1 MNWLMYWLERV
12 SSQQHWV
19 QTIRSYRCMICT
31 IWFCLAL
38 HAPAL
43 TFSLVISMQCRGLVH
58 QCFQIYWL
66 SCLFTIP
73 GFFFQSFAVGS
84 KFRVHKLGRC
94 SGCFSDKN
102 KTFWPNLSVR
112 LVEKTEQKL
121 FETFNE
127 QVFSEIVVP
136 NLLWVVLRKPKN
148 VRMGHLCGRVC
159 EWTMKI
165 RTRCDVTKNHHSQ
178 IELICN
184 NSGVWCLAFVCVL
197 GSRQSSV
204 STAL

>member
-1 MNWLMYWLERV
+1 MYD
-12 SSQQHWV
+12 
-19 QTIRSYRCMICT
+19 
-31 IWFCLAL
+31 L
-38 HAPAL
+38 HNLILFGTSCSGINIFVGDFNAVPR
-43 TFSLVISMQCRGLVH
+43 TGSPVFSNLLIVMFIHHSR
-58 QCFQIYWL
+58 I
-66 SCLFTIP
+66 
-73 GFFFQSFAVGS
+73 FFQSFAVGS
-84 KFRVHKLGRC
+84 KFKVHKLGRC